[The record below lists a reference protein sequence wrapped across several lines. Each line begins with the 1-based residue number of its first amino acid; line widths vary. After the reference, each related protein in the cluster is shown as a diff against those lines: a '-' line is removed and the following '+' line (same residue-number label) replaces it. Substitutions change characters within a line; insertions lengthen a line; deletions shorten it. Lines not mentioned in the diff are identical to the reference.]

1 MINILIQ
8 LQVIN
13 KILATQ
19 DFSFITQNN
28 IDSSYFPN
36 LTKEFVFINKHYF
49 TYGKVPDTVTFL
61 NAFPEF
67 EIIEV
72 NEPITY
78 LVNELYR
85 EYNESFLASTFNKI
99 KSLLLSGDTDGA
111 MNLFSKSAQTALTR
125 KNLEAVNILDDIS
138 RYDAYIEKC
147 NDFNKYYITTG
158 FKELD
163 DSLGGG
169 IDRQNAYFVI
179 SARAG
184 IGKTLIMTKFA
195 AAAASKG
202 LKVGFYEGEMTVD
215 KLAYRY
221 DTLTSHISN
230 GSIMHGNTNVAN
242 NYKIFLDNLVKKKD
256 KHFYILT
263 RDMVPDERVTVSV
276 LEAFVDKYNLDI
288 LFVDQISLLDSTL
301 RNARSFEQ
309 VAEISKELKSLQ
321 SRKNIPIVVASQQNR
336 NSIEEGKLAGTE
348 NLALSDRVGQDASEV
363 LFISKDDNIMTFNL
377 AKARDGAKK
386 YVLKY
391 RVDFDKGQFTYL
403 PDSDEEESTDETIG
417 QVEVEGEDVF

>member
-1 MINILIQ
+1 MLIQ

-13 KILATQ
+13 KILATH

-36 LTKEFVFINKHYF
+36 FTSEFIFINKHYLL
-49 TYGKVPDTVTFL
+49 YGQVPDTVTFL
-61 NAFPEF
+61 KSFPEF
-67 EIIEV
+67 EVIEV
-72 NEPITY
+72 NEPVQY

-85 EYNESFLASTFNKI
+85 ERNESFLATTFNKI
-99 KSLLLSGDTDGA
+99 KSLLLAGKTDDA
-111 MNLFSKSAQTALTR
+111 MNLFSKSAQTALSK
-125 KNLEAVNILDDIS
+125 KNLEAVNILEDIS
-138 RYDAYIEKC
+138 RYDSYVEKC

-158 FKELD
+158 FRELD

-230 GSIMHGNTNVAN
+230 GSIMHGNSSVAN
-242 NYKIFLDNLVKKKD
+242 TYKMFLDNLTTSN

-263 RDMVPDERVTVSV
+263 RDMVPDEKVTVSV
-276 LEAFVDKYNLDI
+276 LESFVDKYDLDI
-288 LFVDQISLLDSTL
+288 LFVDQISLLDSNL
-301 RNARSFEQ
+301 KGARSFEQ
-309 VAEISKELKSLQ
+309 VADISKELKSLQ

-336 NSIEEGKLAGTE
+336 TAVEEGKLAGTE

-363 LFISKDDNIMTFNL
+363 LFISKDENVMTFNI

-391 RVDFDKGQFTYL
+391 LVDFDKGVFSYI
-403 PDSDEEESTDETIG
+403 PDSDTIVSETSE
-417 QVEVEGEDVF
+417 QPVRVNASGEAVF